1 MLKFVGLLIF
11 LMPLVFLEIW
21 SWWIIQSMFFFM
33 GSMLMLNVVFTSGF
47 SKVSYFLGV
56 DALSMGLILL
66 SVWICALMIMS
77 SSSIY
82 LNGFHVNMFL
92 WLVIMLML
100 MLLCAFISL
109 DYFSFYLFFE
119 GSLIPTLLLI
129 LGWGYQP
136 ERLQAG
142 VYLMFYTLFA
152 SMPLLVGLFYIY
164 MMWGSLY
171 MGGIELNKVG
181 LLLYFCL
188 IAAFLVKMPMF
199 LVHLWLPSAHVEAP
213 VAGSM
218 ILAGVLLKLGG
229 YGLLRVYF
237 MLVKMGMVMNFF
249 FISISLLG
257 GVMISLLCL
266 CQSDLKALI
275 AYSSVAH
282 MGLVLGGIMTMNNW
296 GFMSSYTMMLAHGLC
311 SSGMFCLANISYER
325 LGSRSLL
332 INKGLM
338 GFMPSMSMWWFLL
351 ISSSMAAPP
360 SLNLMGE
367 IGLLISMIGWSWL
380 VMFMLVFMS
389 FFSAV
394 YSLYLYSFSQHGKM
408 YSGLGACS
416 GGLVREYLVLI
427 LHWLPLNLLVLGGN
441 LWICWL

>member
-1 MLKFVGLLIF
+1 MLSFLGLLVF
-11 LMPLVFLEIW
+11 SMPLIFFGSL
-21 SWWIIQSMFFFM
+21 SWWIIQSLFFFM
-33 GSMLMLNVVFTSGF
+33 GGLLVFNFIFTGGF
-47 SKVSYFLGV
+47 SKISYFGGMDNLGF
-56 DALSMGLILL
+56 GLILL
-66 SVWICALMIMS
+66 SIWICGLMIMS

-82 LNGFHVNMFL
+82 FNKIYEGVFL
-92 WLVIMLML
+92 GLIIFLLMMLI
-100 MLLCAFISL
+100 CAFISL
-109 DYFSFYLFFE
+109 DYFSFYIFFE
-119 GSLIPTLLLI
+119 GSLIPTILLI

-164 MMWGSLY
+164 KMSGSLY
-171 MGGIELNKVG
+171 MGNIDLVG
-181 LLLYFCL
+181 SGLISYICL
-188 IAAFLVKMPMF
+188 ILAFLVKMPMF

-229 YGLLRVYF
+229 YGLLRIYF
-237 MLVKMGMVMNFF
+237 MLISMGVIMNFF

-257 GVMISLLCL
+257 GVMISIVCL

-296 GFMSSYTMMLAHGLC
+296 GLMSSYTLMLAHGLC

-325 LGSRSLL
+325 MGSRSLL
-332 INKGLM
+332 VNKGLM
-338 GFMPSMSMWWFLL
+338 SFMPSMTMWWFLL

-367 IGLLISMIGWSWL
+367 IGLLISMVGWSWF
-380 VMFMLVFMS
+380 VMFMLMLMS
-389 FFSAV
+389 FLSAV

-416 GGLVREYLVLI
+416 GGLVREYLLLI
-427 LHWLPLNLLVLGGN
+427 LHWFPLNLLVLGGN
-441 LWICWL
+441 FWLY